1 MINEYKS
8 WLSDNSSCLEP
19 MITLFPETR
28 SGARVLV
35 LGPYSLIPA
44 MIIAEAIPECHI
56 EAFCEEGEAKDD
68 FRLNTDEGGRIVFTD
83 RIEGPYDLI
92 YGLFYLDS
100 IPKSSAVPL
109 LFDLKDALAPEGR
122 CQLVVEDAMSI
133 VTGEGS
139 LTESWFASHVEV
151 FRKLY
156 PLSDLLQTMS
166 LVGFRIRAVEEV
178 KAENLTHVTALTLSL

>member
-19 MITLFPETR
+19 LITQFP
-28 SGARVLV
+28 SIKASARILV

-44 MIIAEAIPECHI
+44 MIISEAIPGCHI
-56 EAFCEEGEAKDD
+56 EAYCEEGEAKED
-68 FRLNTDEGGRIVFTD
+68 FRTNTDEEGRVVFTD
-83 RIEGPYDLI
+83 RIEGPYDFI

-100 IPKSSAVPL
+100 IPKSKAVPL
-109 LFDLKDALAPEGR
+109 LFDLKDALSPEGR

-139 LTESWFASHVEV
+139 MTESWFAAHVEV

-178 KAENLTHVTALTLSL
+178 KAENLFHVTSLTLSL